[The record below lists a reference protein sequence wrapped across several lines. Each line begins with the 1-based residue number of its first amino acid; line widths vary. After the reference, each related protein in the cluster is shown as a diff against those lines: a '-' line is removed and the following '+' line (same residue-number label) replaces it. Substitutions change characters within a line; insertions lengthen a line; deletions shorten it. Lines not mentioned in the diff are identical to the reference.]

1 MPDLGCHTSESG
13 MEHIYIAS
21 DRAGCASHPPTATQA
36 DLAPS
41 PLCLQSHHRQ
51 TFPHS
56 FALNGTA
63 PSRPSHQGAEQ
74 WTNDDWQ
81 CSRQGQSSR
90 RQDAPKPTAAKP
102 SHSTRRRGPSP
113 PAPPLLAAPAS
124 ACIPAP
130 PGALTAIPGPGNNI
144 ALTLDDVFTAPTRPA
159 AGTCSYRLFR
169 EGGTRCAPSTA

>member
-1 MPDLGCHTSESG
+1 MSRTLRVPGLGCRTSESG

-21 DRAGCASHPPTATQA
+21 DRAGCASHPPTPTRA

-56 FALNGTA
+56 SALNGTA

-74 WTNDDWQ
+74 WTDDDSWQ

-102 SHSTRRRGPSP
+102 SHSTRRRFSPPAHPP

-124 ACIPAP
+124 ARIPAP

-144 ALTLDDVFTAPTRPA
+144 ALTLDDVFTAPTRA
-159 AGTCSYRLFR
+159 
-169 EGGTRCAPSTA
+169 